1 MAILV
6 VDSPL
11 LLVQSAWELDI
22 LLRSGVW
29 TDDGLGGIY
38 NKEGWTGRRTESDQL
53 RISKA
58 HLIQVGQGGGTPL
71 CPFEAW
77 RLRSFSSESP
87 GSCCQRLQTP
97 KSLKTYLFV
106 DAQFWQGMA
115 GESFLLRYS
124 VC

>member
-11 LLVQSAWELDI
+11 LLVESAWELDI
-22 LLRSGVW
+22 LLRSGDW

-53 RISKA
+53 RIFKA

-87 GSCCQRLQTP
+87 GSC
-97 KSLKTYLFV
+97 
-106 DAQFWQGMA
+106 
-115 GESFLLRYS
+115 
-124 VC
+124 